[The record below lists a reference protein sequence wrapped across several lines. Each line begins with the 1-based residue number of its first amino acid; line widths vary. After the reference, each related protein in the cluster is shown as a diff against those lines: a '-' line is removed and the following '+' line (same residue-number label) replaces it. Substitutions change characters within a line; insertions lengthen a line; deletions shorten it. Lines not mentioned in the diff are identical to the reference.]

1 MQRKIHYTECGMKP
15 WNIQF
20 EEYNVQLEEKRKK
33 DEANRIKPDWEHNMI
48 KTEEIKVGKVT
59 KISLKINKK

>member
-1 MQRKIHYTECGMKP
+1 MKP

-20 EEYNVQLEEKRKK
+20 EEYIVQLEEKRKK
-33 DEANRIKPDWEHNMI
+33 EEEEANRIKPDWDHNII
-48 KTEEIKVGKVT
+48 KTEEIKIGKLT